1 MTDPAENPAKPALF
15 ADVTRYQWIVLAIAS
30 VGWIF
35 DVFEGQIYT
44 VTRNRLM
51 AELLTLEIGDP
62 AVKFY
67 GEVVFGFF
75 LAGGTVG
82 GVLFGALADRIGRRP
97 TMTLT
102 ILMYSVFSGLTYF
115 ATNWQQV
122 AALRFL
128 VAMGVGG
135 EWAVA
140 ASVVAEVFPPRA
152 RTAASGIFH
161 SSSVAGT
168 LLATAAGSLVAA
180 NWRAAY
186 LLGLAPALLVLW
198 VRASMREPERW
209 QQAKLGEPVAPRGLL
224 VSVAELFRS
233 ATLRKHTL
241 LGTGLAAIG
250 LASFWSTHIAG
261 RELAGS
267 LATDGDREQWA
278 NVGFLCT
285 TLGGGLGLLSFAPI
299 TNLTNRRTA
308 FWIYHAGA
316 LVIVPITFQFTR
328 SYGVALAV
336 LPIFGFFTLGMHAGY
351 AIYFPELFPT
361 RVRGTGTGFC
371 FNVGRLL
378 AAPILYLSAHLKR
391 DWDLRTAVS
400 WLSLLFLLGIVLI
413 YFLPETKDRPLPD

>member
-1 MTDPAENPAKPALF
+1 
-15 ADVTRYQWIVLAIAS
+15 VLAIAS
-30 VGWIF
+30 LGWIF

-44 VTRNRLM
+44 VTKNHLM
-51 AELLTLEIGDP
+51 ADLLGRATDDP
-62 AVKFY
+62 AVRFY
-67 GEVVFGFF
+67 GEVGFGFF

-102 ILMYSVFSGLTYF
+102 ILVYSIFSALTYF

-135 EWAVA
+135 DWAVA
-140 ASVVAEVFPPRA
+140 AAVVAEVFPPRA
-152 RTAASGIFH
+152 RAAASGIFH

-168 LLATAAGSLVAA
+168 LMAAAAGSIVGA
-180 NWRAAY
+180 NWRLCY
-186 LLGLAPALLVLW
+186 LLGLLPALLVVW
-198 VRASMREPERW
+198 VRASMREPEKWRDA
-209 QQAKLGEPVAPRGLL
+209 QAAAPHDRTGMLRNM
-224 VSVAELFRS
+224 AELFGS
-233 ATLRKHTL
+233 KSLAKHTL
-241 LGTGLAAIG
+241 LGTALAAIG
-250 LASFWSTHIAG
+250 LASFWSTHVAG

-267 LATDGDREQWA
+267 LATAGDREQWA

-299 TNLTNRRTA
+299 TYWTNRRTA
-308 FWIYHAGA
+308 FWVYHVGA
-316 LVIVPITFQFTR
+316 LIAVPLTFQFVR
-328 SYGVALAV
+328 SYAVALVV
-336 LPIFGFFTLGMHAGY
+336 LPIFGFLTLGMHAGY

-361 RVRGTGTGFC
+361 RLRGTGAGFC

-378 AAPILYLSAHLKR
+378 AAPMLYLSASLKR
-391 DWDLRTAVS
+391 DWELRAAVS

-413 YFLPETKDRPLPD
+413 YFLPETKDRPLPE